1 MTQVFN
7 YDELANSPSLFSI
20 GGNVVEYVSEST
32 CLGKTFSNKDQG
44 SFTDLPVSMI
54 LILAGIREDTHAVW
68 WLGCLSSALLEKMA
82 KDFTR

>member
-54 LILAGIREDTHAVW
+54 LILAGKREDTQVVW